1 MKIIINNILYNQILL
16 YNIIIMNYKNYFK
29 KL

>member
-16 YNIIIMNYKNYFK
+16 YNIIFMNYKNYFK

>member
-16 YNIIIMNYKNYFK
+16 YNNIIMNYKNYFK